1 MKHLMAL
8 SVFLAASVNPVWGTP
23 QTVTLSVPGMTCSA
37 CPITVKVALSKTPG
51 VEKAEVSYEKRQA
64 RVVFDNAKTS
74 ATVLTQATANAGY
87 PSSVI
92 GTGK

>member
-8 SVFLAASVNPVWGTP
+8 SVLFAASVNPVWGAP

-37 CPITVKVALSKTPG
+37 CPLTVKVALSKTPG

-64 RVVFDNAKTS
+64 RVVFDDTKTNLM
-74 ATVLTQATANAGY
+74 TLTQATANAGY